1 MLEESGVHDD
11 SVEVKGPT
19 QIHNLLELI
28 KKEQNIYDLVFSEV
42 KFLESIS
49 MIFKLLKYYVV
60 LKYEYCFEYSG
71 FSAYFERK
79 KIFIFSGWITLL
91 VWFY

>member
-1 MLEESGVHDD
+1 MSPQVIQLLQTLDAMLEQSGVEDE

-42 KFLESIS
+42 NV
-49 MIFKLLKYYVV
+49 LLD
-60 LKYEYCFEYSG
+60 
-71 FSAYFERK
+71 
-79 KIFIFSGWITLL
+79 T
-91 VWFY
+91 